1 MVLFYEETPDELY
14 ECTQQELA
22 KRLYKL
28 TKFSSMTKGNRSYG
42 SCTFRH
48 HQEARPAKELKPKG
62 RTWKVG
68 EAYRPIISLLHTQL
82 NAYVEGFDFEL
93 SVTGTVQFKHG

>member
-1 MVLFYEETPDELY
+1 MVLFYEETPEELY

-28 TKFSSMTKGNRSYG
+28 PTSSSMTTGNNSYG
-42 SCTFRH
+42 LCTFRH
-48 HQEARPAKELKPKG
+48 HREARPAGELKSKNG
-62 RTWKVG
+62 TWKVG
-68 EAYRPIISLLHTQL
+68 EAYRPIINLLHTQL

-93 SVTGTVQFKHG
+93 SVTGTVRFKHE